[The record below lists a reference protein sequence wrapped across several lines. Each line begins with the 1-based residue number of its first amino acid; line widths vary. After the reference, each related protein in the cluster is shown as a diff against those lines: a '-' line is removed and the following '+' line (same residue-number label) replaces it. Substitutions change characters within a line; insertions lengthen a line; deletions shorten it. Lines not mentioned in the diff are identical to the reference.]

1 MTRRFNA
8 HVIAAALPPIR
19 LHDVRHSYVTAA
31 LSAGERVEVVSR
43 RLGHANVSV
52 TLNIYAHFTDADD
65 EATADR
71 VATRILEG
79 NKRVATGADPT
90 L

>member
-1 MTRRFNA
+1 M
-8 HVIAAALPPIR
+8 
-19 LHDVRHSYVTAA
+19 
-31 LSAGERVEVVSR
+31 EVVSR